1 MTTYAFPTI
10 TPNSSSFELVSNTR
24 IFQSPLTNAIQT
36 TTRKGSLWRI
46 SMQFNNLSGS
56 DRATMQAF
64 LSKLNGAEHR
74 FTVHDHSFT
83 RRGAGG
89 GTPLVNGA
97 SQTGTSLVLDGASSS
112 VNNWLMTGD
121 YISFNNELHMVT
133 ADTNSDGSGNV
144 TLPIAPPIR
153 KSPADDLAVD
163 IAAPIDGVFILTSSA
178 SWDTRPG
185 LFSNFTVEGI
195 EDVLA

>member
-56 DRATMQAF
+56 DRATLQAF

-97 SQTGTSLVLDGASSS
+97 SQTGASLVLDGASSS

>member
-56 DRATMQAF
+56 DRATLQAF

>member
-56 DRATMQAF
+56 DRATLQAF

-97 SQTGTSLVLDGASSS
+97 SQTGTSLVLDGASAS

>member
-121 YISFNNELHMVT
+121 YISFNNELHMVP